1 MKAGYKTWYRIVM
14 LLSGY
19 FSYDLGESTR
29 TTWSHCWATMRP
41 ALCWQQI
48 YNADAADCLP
58 AVSGLCCVTDG
69 ISARKLEVTD
79 EYRLASAIFTQII
92 AKWRNCSRK
101 HAVVGA
107 FYAAVILPFRPSFGN
122 HFCNLNW
129 AIWIDRCHLY
139 RYRHSNK
146 PRMACLSICL
156 SGR

>member
-1 MKAGYKTWYRIVM
+1 MKAVHKTWYRIVM
-14 LLSGY
+14 LLELW
-19 FSYDLGESTR
+19 FTWKHPHKLIRLLSYKATCSLLTADLQRRCSR
-29 TTWSHCWATMRP
+29 
-41 ALCWQQI
+41 
-48 YNADAADCLP
+48 
-58 AVSGLCCVTDG
+58 VSGLCCVTDG

-139 RYRHSNK
+139 RYRRSNK

-156 SGR
+156 SSR

>member
-1 MKAGYKTWYRIVM
+1 MKAVYKTCRRNAM

-19 FSYDLGESTR
+19 FNYGLRVTTHVTLLSYKATCSLLTGDLQR
-29 TTWSHCWATMRP
+29 R
-41 ALCWQQI
+41 
-48 YNADAADCLP
+48 CLP
-58 AVSGLCCVTDG
+58 SVSGLCCVIDN
-69 ISARKLEVTD
+69 ISARKLRVTD
-79 EYRLASAIFTQII
+79 EYRLAGAIFTQII

-139 RYRHSNK
+139 RYRRSNK
-146 PRMACLSICL
+146 PRMACLSVRP